1 MSAATRQLPDES
13 ATEAL
18 GAALQRCRPAF
29 GSVWLT
35 GDLGAGK
42 TTLVRGLLRAA
53 GYRGAVRSPTYTL
66 VETYELGDTPLYHL
80 DLYRLSD
87 PEELEFI
94 GLREFVD
101 TGLMLVEW
109 PMRGVG
115 VLPAPALSIHLAHT
129 ESGRLARLVTEHP
142 DWPLPDVIIQAIP

>member
-1 MSAATRQLPDES
+1 MSGVTRHLPDES

-18 GAALQRCRPAF
+18 GAALQRCRPAS

-42 TTLVRGLLRAA
+42 TTLVRGLLRA
-53 GYRGAVRSPTYTL
+53 GGCRGAVRSPTYTL
-66 VETYELGDTPLYHL
+66 VETYELGDTPVHHL

-109 PMRGVG
+109 PARGAG
-115 VLPAPALSIHLAHT
+115 VLPAPDLSIDLAHT
-129 ESGRLARLVTEHP
+129 GSGRLARLVTEHP
-142 DWPLPDVIIQAIP
+142 DWPTADAIIQAMH